1 MRCRTEYVGF
11 LLVVLDPNDLKR
23 TKRKRRQ
30 AERAIERVFEA
41 CCYFGQFESNG
52 MAVGWSDP
60 TGIVATE
67 ASMAS
72 NMGWG

>member
-1 MRCRTEYVGF
+1 MGYNTEYVGF
-11 LLVVLDPNDLKR
+11 LLIVLDPNDLKR

-30 AERAIERVFEA
+30 AERAMGRVFEA
-41 CCYFGQFESNG
+41 CCYFCQFESNG
-52 MAVGWSDP
+52 MAVGWSGP

-67 ASMAS
+67 TSMAS